1 MEHKLKCA
9 PKTILH
15 FIISKREK
23 KFNVHF
29 LNIFYILR
37 FFDEKI
43 ISLDILFVNTVEK
56 IGAIKILTV
65 LERKI
70 GENNR
75 FFPNVD
81 KSRNIAYNICVFSVK
96 GDVS

>member
-1 MEHKLKCA
+1 MFVVVTTLYHIFNELPILFGSYHFNTYTFFEH
-9 PKTILH
+9 
-15 FIISKREK
+15 
-23 KFNVHF
+23 
-29 LNIFYILR
+29 FYISR

-56 IGAIKILTV
+56 IGAIKILAV

-75 FFPNVD
+75 FFS
-81 KSRNIAYNICVFSVK
+81 KC
-96 GDVS
+96 